1 MTSAVFPGDTAN
13 DATLAALT
21 VGSLALSPA
30 FDADKLTYTATA
42 TGTSDTVTASPKQAR
57 ARVTIT
63 HGSETY
69 PNGAAIKWNSGANK
83 VEIAVEMGV
92 SRRVYTVTVTKS

>member
-1 MTSAVFPGDTAN
+1 M
-13 DATLAALT
+13 
-21 VGSLALSPA
+21 
-30 FDADKLTYTATA
+30 
-42 TGTSDTVTASPKQAR
+42 TASPKQAR

-63 HGSETY
+63 HGSKTY